1 MKAIIDKQTNKC
13 KGFGFIDFET
23 TEDAQSAIAEL
34 QKKGVIAQL
43 AKVDRQLNVNIFVY
57 LIMFSLLNNKNK
69 IQLIYILLIWILKWQ
84 NKI

>member
-1 MKAIIDKQTNKC
+1 MKSIIDKQTNKC

-69 IQLIYILLIWILKWQ
+69 IQLIYILLIWILK
-84 NKI
+84 